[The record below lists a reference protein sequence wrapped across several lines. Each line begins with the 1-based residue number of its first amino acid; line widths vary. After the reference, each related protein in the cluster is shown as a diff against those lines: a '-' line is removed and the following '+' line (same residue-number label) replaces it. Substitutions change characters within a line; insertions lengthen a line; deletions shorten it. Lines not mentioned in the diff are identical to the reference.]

1 MKSSELFKSE
11 DVKNLI
17 LPVTIGSALL
27 ALGQNFFSM
36 PSGLISGGV
45 SGLALMAEYSLGIK
59 SGIAY
64 FIMNIP
70 MVLLAL
76 KKFNL
81 RFTLYSFLSVIV
93 FTIVQTLTAPY
104 IHILQINDLMLNS
117 IFSGVVRG
125 IGAGMVYRV
134 GSSTLGFDVIGAITR
149 KAFNISVTSLNKL
162 IDGVILISSAFI
174 YGVEIS
180 LYTIVS
186 QYILFTIADKIMLG
200 IGERKN
206 VMIVTR
212 KHAEITE
219 AIYQRLNRG
228 VTLIHAEG
236 AFSKEPIKMV
246 FTVVSSRQIARIRE
260 IMAEI
265 DEEAFLTIT
274 DSSEVKGNGFRD
286 LG

>member
-1 MKSSELFKSE
+1 MRSKELFRME
-11 DVKNLI
+11 DIKNLL
-17 LPVTIGSALL
+17 LPVIIGSALL

-36 PSGLISGGV
+36 PSGLIAGGF
-45 SGLALMAEYSLGIK
+45 SGLALMAEYSLGIQA
-59 SGIAY
+59 GLAY
-64 FIMNIP
+64 FVLNVP
-70 MVLLAL
+70 MVILAL
-76 KKFNL
+76 RRFNL
-81 RFTLYSFLSVIV
+81 KFTLYSFLSVIV
-93 FTIVQTLTAPY
+93 FSIVQALTAPY
-104 IHILQINDLMLNS
+104 IHVLAIDDLMLNT

-125 IGAGMVYRV
+125 LGAGMIYRV
-134 GSSTLGFDVIGAITR
+134 GSSTLGTDVIGAIT
-149 KAFNISVTSLNKL
+149 KQSFNMSVTTLNK
-162 IDGVILISSAFI
+162 IVDAFILSASAFI

-186 QYILFTIADKIMLG
+186 QYILFSIADQIMLG

-212 KHAEITE
+212 KHQEITE

-236 AFSKEPIKMV
+236 AFSQEPIKMV
-246 FTVVSSRQIARIRE
+246 FTVVTSRQIARIRE

-265 DEEAFLTIT
+265 DQDAFLTIT